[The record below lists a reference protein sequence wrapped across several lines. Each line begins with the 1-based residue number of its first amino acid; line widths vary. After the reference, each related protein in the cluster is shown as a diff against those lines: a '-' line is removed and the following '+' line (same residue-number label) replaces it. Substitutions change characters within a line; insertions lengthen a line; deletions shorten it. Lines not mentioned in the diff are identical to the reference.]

1 MLACAPMFSQA
12 AALDRDKDPDQLW
25 ILDIDR
31 VLFQDCLKQR
41 DSLRV
46 KGIRMALS
54 RDRVR
59 IHAKFQRDDLLHEL
73 LTPEVIRYGPIH

>member
-1 MLACAPMFSQA
+1 MNSKIVNVVAVQFMPACAPMFSQA

-25 ILDIDR
+25 IIDIDR

-46 KGIRMALS
+46 RGANITPVIF
-54 RDRVR
+54 DGY
-59 IHAKFQRDDLLHEL
+59 AKYERFS
-73 LTPEVIRYGPIH
+73 